1 MTSIEIL
8 KKFFCNEAMQ
18 ATVIKECLEIFIKTL
33 QLLYQPDCDNDCK
46 QNVREFLEFLHD
58 FDDSTPLLDESKTSQ
73 GGLKEF
79 VYNAIKYFAEQN
91 PKAYQNSNLINL
103 MNKVVDQRRGDIFE
117 DNMSVSSM
125 TGNLSGRGNAL
136 EEKSFVRN
144 DTITLTNMS
153 S

>member
-1 MTSIEIL
+1 MIFSSLKNYLFISLCYRDFSMTSIEIL
-8 KKFFCNEAMQ
+8 KKFFCNESMQ

-103 MNKVVDQRRGDIFE
+103 MNKVVD
-117 DNMSVSSM
+117 
-125 TGNLSGRGNAL
+125 
-136 EEKSFVRN
+136 
-144 DTITLTNMS
+144 
-153 S
+153 

>member
-1 MTSIEIL
+1 M
-8 KKFFCNEAMQ
+8 
-18 ATVIKECLEIFIKTL
+18 
-33 QLLYQPDCDNDCK
+33 
-46 QNVREFLEFLHD
+46 REFLEFLHD
-58 FDDSTPLLDESKTSQ
+58 YDDSTPLLDESKTISQ

-91 PKAYQNSNLINL
+91 QKAYQSSNLINL

-125 TGNLSGRGNAL
+125 TGGLSGRGNAL

-144 DTITLTNMS
+144 DTNTLTNMS